1 MGRVS
6 AEVGRRVYLDTN
18 IVIYAIEGFA
28 DFAAQI
34 QALLQ
39 ALDDAQIVAVTSELT
54 LAEALIKPLKD
65 QNQAGQEA
73 YQKFLTSTAA
83 LQVVPIS
90 REILEEAARLRS
102 TSKLKLP
109 DAIHLAT
116 ATLNGCD
123 SFLTNDDS
131 FKSITTAN
139 IKLRSPLFEW
149 DSIEVMAWEL
159 SFLPNES
166 SPSVWAIYYGN
177 RSLSR

>member
-6 AEVGRRVYLDTN
+6 AELGAKVYLDTN

-28 DFAAQI
+28 DLAKQI
-34 QALLQ
+34 QALLL

-65 QNQAGQEA
+65 QNQPEQQA
-73 YQKFLTSTAA
+73 YKKFLTPTSV

-90 REILEEAARLRS
+90 KEILEEAARLRA
-102 TSKLKLP
+102 TTKLKLP

-123 SFLTNDDS
+123 CFLTNDDS

-139 IKLRSPLFEW
+139 IK
-149 DSIEVMAWEL
+149 IL
-159 SFLPNES
+159 SETNL
-166 SPSVWAIYYGN
+166 V
-177 RSLSR
+177 

>member
-6 AEVGRRVYLDTN
+6 AELGAKVYLDTN

-28 DFAAQI
+28 DLAAQI

-65 QNQAGQEA
+65 QNQPGQEA
-73 YQKFLTSTAA
+73 YQKFLTPTSA

-102 TSKLKLP
+102 TTKLKLP

-139 IKLRSPLFEW
+139 IKL
-149 DSIEVMAWEL
+149 L
-159 SFLPNES
+159 SEINL
-166 SPSVWAIYYGN
+166 V
-177 RSLSR
+177 

>member
-6 AEVGRRVYLDTN
+6 AELGAKVYLDTN

-28 DFAAQI
+28 DLANQI

-39 ALDDAQIVAVTSELT
+39 ALDDAQIIAVTSELT

-65 QNQAGQEA
+65 QNQPEQQA
-73 YQKFLTSTAA
+73 YKRFLTPTSV

-90 REILEEAARLRS
+90 KEILEEAARLRA
-102 TSKLKLP
+102 TTKLKLP
-109 DAIHLAT
+109 DANHLAT

-123 SFLTNDDS
+123 CFLTNDDS

-139 IKLRSPLFEW
+139 VKI
-149 DSIEVMAWEL
+149 L
-159 SFLPNES
+159 SETNL
-166 SPSVWAIYYGN
+166 V
-177 RSLSR
+177 

>member
-6 AEVGRRVYLDTN
+6 AELGAKVYLDTN

-28 DFAAQI
+28 DLAEQI
-34 QALLQ
+34 QALLH

-65 QNQAGQEA
+65 QNQPEQQA
-73 YQKFLTSTAA
+73 YKKFLTPTSV

-90 REILEEAARLRS
+90 KEILEEAARLRA
-102 TSKLKLP
+102 TTKLRLP

-123 SFLTNDDS
+123 CFLTNDDS

-139 IKLRSPLFEW
+139 IK
-149 DSIEVMAWEL
+149 IL
-159 SFLPNES
+159 SETNL
-166 SPSVWAIYYGN
+166 V
-177 RSLSR
+177 

>member
-6 AEVGRRVYLDTN
+6 AELGAKVYLDTN

-28 DFAAQI
+28 DLANQI

-65 QNQAGQEA
+65 QNQPRQQA
-73 YQKFLTSTAA
+73 YKKFLTPTSV

-90 REILEEAARLRS
+90 KEILEEAARLRA
-102 TSKLKLP
+102 TTKLKLP

-123 SFLTNDDS
+123 CFLTNDDS

-139 IKLRSPLFEW
+139 IK
-149 DSIEVMAWEL
+149 IL
-159 SFLPNES
+159 SEITL
-166 SPSVWAIYYGN
+166 V
-177 RSLSR
+177 

>member
-1 MGRVS
+1 M
-6 AEVGRRVYLDTN
+6 AN
-18 IVIYAIEGFA
+18 
-28 DFAAQI
+28 QI

-65 QNQAGQEA
+65 QNQPEQQA
-73 YQKFLTSTAA
+73 YREFLTSTSV

-90 REILEEAARLRS
+90 KEILEEAARLRA
-102 TSKLKLP
+102 TTKLKLP

-123 SFLTNDDS
+123 CFLTNDDS

-139 IKLRSPLFEW
+139 IK
-149 DSIEVMAWEL
+149 IL
-159 SFLPNES
+159 SETNL
-166 SPSVWAIYYGN
+166 V
-177 RSLSR
+177 

>member
-6 AEVGRRVYLDTN
+6 AELGAKVYLDTN

-28 DFAAQI
+28 DLANQI

-39 ALDDAQIVAVTSELT
+39 ALDDAEIIAVTSELS

-65 QNQAGQEA
+65 QNQAEQQA
-73 YQKFLTSTAA
+73 YKKFLTPTSV

-90 REILEEAARLRS
+90 KEILEEAARLRA
-102 TSKLKLP
+102 TTKLKLP

-123 SFLTNDDS
+123 CFLTNDAS

-139 IKLRSPLFEW
+139 IK
-149 DSIEVMAWEL
+149 IL
-159 SFLPNES
+159 SETNL
-166 SPSVWAIYYGN
+166 V
-177 RSLSR
+177 